1 MANILSQD
9 EVDALLGGLPNDEAD
24 SDFGEPTR
32 GSSAS
37 KVAAYD
43 FRRPNRVS
51 KEQLRFLQTIHDIFA
66 REYASSLSGYLRSM
80 VDIEII
86 SVDQL
91 TYGEYV
97 LSLPGTTSL
106 YIFGLPPLEGQG
118 VIEVNPALIL
128 SMIDRL
134 FGGTGAQSDY
144 SRDLTNIEAAVMGKL
159 IQRALGAIATAWEH
173 IAEVKP
179 QLDNTEKNPQM
190 LQLLPNSETVILIS
204 CELRLGKT
212 NGVISLCYPFLT
224 METILPSIA
233 GRSAFLARGR
243 RTVPEGPGWISR
255 RISDSSL
262 MLSAELGRT
271 EVTIGEFVK
280 LRRGDVIRLPRRVD
294 DPIDVLV
301 GGLKKAYG
309 RPGLHGAHRAVKVE
323 TLVSGHEDNQE
334 GVLHVA

>member
-1 MANILSQD
+1 VANILSQD
-9 EVDALLGGLPNDEAD
+9 EVDALLGGLPTDEGEA
-24 SDFGEPTR
+24 DFGEPSRALT
-32 GSSAS
+32 GA
-37 KVAAYD
+37 KVAVYD

-51 KEQLRFLQTIHDIFA
+51 KEQLRFLQTVHDIFA

-106 YIFGLPPLEGQG
+106 YIFSLPPLEGQG

-134 FGGTGAQSDY
+134 FGGTGAQSDF

-159 IQRALGAIATAWEH
+159 VQRALGAIATAWEH
-173 IAEVKP
+173 IVEVKP

-204 CELRLGKT
+204 CELRLGRT
-212 NGVISLCYPFLT
+212 NGVISLCYPFLS
-224 METILPSIA
+224 METILPTIA

-243 RTVPEGPGWISR
+243 RSVPEGPAWISR
-255 RISDSSL
+255 RISDSGL
-262 MLSAELGRT
+262 RLAANLGRT
-271 EVTIGEFVK
+271 ELTIGEFLQLQK
-280 LRRGDVIRLPRRVD
+280 GDVIRLPRRVEE
-294 DPIDVLV
+294 PIDLLV
-301 GGLKKAYG
+301 GGLLKAKA
-309 RPGLHGAHRAVKVE
+309 RPGINGGHRVVKIESLVE
-323 TLVSGHEDNQE
+323 QEDEQE
-334 GVLHVA
+334 GELHVA

>member
-9 EVDALLGGLPNDEAD
+9 EVDALLGGLPTDD
-24 SDFGEPTR
+24 GDVDYSEPTKSL
-32 GSSAS
+32 SSS
-37 KVAAYD
+37 KVMAYD

-51 KEQLRFLQTIHDIFA
+51 KEQLRFLQTIHEVFA
-66 REYASSLSGYLRSM
+66 REYAASLSGYLRSM

-106 YIFGLPPLEGQG
+106 YIFSMPPLEGQG

-144 SRDLTNIEAAVMGKL
+144 SRDLTNIEAAVMSKL
-159 IQRALGAIATAWEH
+159 VQRALGAISTAWEGVVE
-173 IAEVKP
+173 AKP

-204 CELRLGKT
+204 CELRMGKT

-224 METILPSIA
+224 METILPTLA
-233 GRSAFLARGR
+233 GRGAFLGRGR

-255 RISDSSL
+255 RISESQL
-262 MLSAELGRT
+262 
-271 EVTIGEFVK
+271 EVVAQVGATHLTVGEF
-280 LRRGDVIRLPRRVD
+280 LHLQQGDVIRLPRRVEE
-294 DPIDVLV
+294 PIDLLV
-301 GGLKKAYG
+301 GGLLKATA
-309 RPGLHGAHRAVKVE
+309 RPGLRGVHRVVKLEDLNEDVATGEEGAA
-323 TLVSGHEDNQE
+323 
-334 GVLHVA
+334 HVA